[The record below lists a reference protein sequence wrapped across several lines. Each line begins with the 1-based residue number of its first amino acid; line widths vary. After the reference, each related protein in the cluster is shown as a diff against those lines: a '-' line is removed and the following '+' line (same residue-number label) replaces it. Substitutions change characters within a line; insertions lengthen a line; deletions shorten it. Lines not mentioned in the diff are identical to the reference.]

1 MTPGSRA
8 ERDTVESSVLADAS
22 VVAALSVYLEP
33 LASDARVLVV
43 GDVDGEIASRLD
55 ELGARSVHAFD
66 PGGDDELD
74 VRDGAFDLAVV
85 PDIGALPDAAAV
97 VSRLRRVVDG
107 RGTVVA
113 MGRARADARADE
125 TLDAFPELAPASL
138 GYAELYDL
146 FAVRFDHVAMTGV
159 VPFRGVVFAELGHED
174 ADVGVSVD
182 TRLAEAPPPSVFV
195 VVASREP
202 CPLEPYAI
210 VQVGSETLPRRDLEA
225 EAAFAAMHL
234 KAELLA
240 AQLDEQRARLAAAE
254 ARTTDAAPRIERI
267 IAERDEAVMRAAE
280 LEAVVV
286 ATQGAMAALERRLLS
301 AEQGMLERDDR
312 IATLHAELDAE
323 TEVAVDPEQLAE
335 LVARA
340 ERAEAALALNV
351 ADLAHV
357 AEAHALETAK
367 LEAQLLERAK
377 VIGALEKE
385 LLRREQM
392 VRELVT
398 SLEEAGEAGANGG
411 AAFAAPA
418 PLPAEPSPELRDENA
433 RLRKKLDELAMEV
446 ARREGEL
453 QARGWRITELENAAA
468 STPAKGNG
476 QHHDGDGARAA
487 ELERELAKTREEL
500 DALRQALRQE
510 HALVEQ
516 LRAGELGR
524 GG

>member
-1 MTPGSRA
+1 MTVDSGA
-8 ERDTVESSVLADAS
+8 ERDTVESSVVADAS

-43 GDVDGEIASRLD
+43 GDAEGELATRLE

-66 PGGDDELD
+66 PSGRDRSLD

-85 PDIGALPDAAAV
+85 PDIGALDDVTGTLA
-97 VSRLRRVVDG
+97 RLQRVVDG
-107 RGTVVA
+107 RGAVVA
-113 MGRARADARADE
+113 MGRARADARADGVIE
-125 TLDAFPELAPASL
+125 AFPELAPASL

-146 FAVRFDHVAMTGV
+146 FAVRFEHVSMTGV

-182 TRLAEAPPPSVFV
+182 TRLADAPPPSVFV

-254 ARTTDAAPRIERI
+254 ARSSDVGPRLERI
-267 IAERDEAVMRAAE
+267 VAERDAAVTRAAE
-280 LEAVVV
+280 LETIVA
-286 ATQGAMAALERRLLS
+286 ATQEAMAALERRLLS

-312 IATLHAELDAE
+312 IAALHAELDAGLE
-323 TEVAVDPEQLAE
+323 GAADAEEVAE

-357 AEAHALETAK
+357 AEAHALETAT
-367 LEAQLLERAK
+367 LEAQLRERAK

-398 SLEEAGEAGANGG
+398 SLEEAGEPGTNGVV
-411 AAFAAPA
+411 FAEP
-418 PLPAEPSPELRDENA
+418 PPSLTAEPSPELRDENA
-433 RLRKKLDELAMEV
+433 RLKKKLDELAMEV

-453 QARGWRITELENAAA
+453 RARAWRITELENAR
-468 STPAKGNG
+468 PKGGVEN
-476 QHHDGDGARAA
+476 GDGTRAA
-487 ELERELAKTREEL
+487 ELERELARTREEL

-510 HALVEQ
+510 HALVER
-516 LRAGELGR
+516 LKSGELGR

>member
-1 MTPGSRA
+1 MTPGPGA
-8 ERDTVESSVLADAS
+8 ERDTVESSVLTDAS

-33 LASDARVLVV
+33 LANDARVLVV
-43 GDVDGEIASRLD
+43 GDADGELTTRLE
-55 ELGARSVHAFD
+55 ELGARSVQSFD
-66 PGGDDELD
+66 PGADDARD
-74 VRDGAFDLAVV
+74 VREGAFDLAVV
-85 PDIGALPDAAAV
+85 PDIGALDDVAAI

-107 RGTVVA
+107 RGAVVA
-113 MGRARADARADE
+113 MGRARADARDDGP
-125 TLDAFPELAPASL
+125 DAFPELAPASL

-146 FAVRFDHVAMTGV
+146 FAVRFEHVSMTGV

-182 TRLAEAPPPSVFV
+182 TRLAETPPPSVFV

-210 VQVGSETLPRRDLEA
+210 VQVGSETMPRRDLEA

-254 ARTTDAAPRIERI
+254 ARTSDAAPRLERI
-267 IAERDEAVMRAAE
+267 VAERDAAVMRAAE
-280 LEAVVV
+280 LESIV
-286 ATQGAMAALERRLLS
+286 AASQAAMATLERRLLA

-312 IATLHAELDAE
+312 IATLHAELDAH
-323 TEVAVDPEQLAE
+323 TEAAPDPEEIADL
-335 LVARA
+335 LARA

-357 AEAHALETAK
+357 AEGHAAETAH
-367 LEAQLLERAK
+367 LEAQLRERAK

-398 SLEEAGEAGANGG
+398 SLEEAGERGGNGIVFE
-411 AAFAAPA
+411 APPPA
-418 PLPAEPSPELRDENA
+418 PPPAEPSAELREENA
-433 RLRKKLDELAMEV
+433 RLRKKLDDLAMEV

-453 QARGWRITELENAAA
+453 QARGWRIAELENAGPKAN
-468 STPAKGNG
+468 GNG
-476 QHHDGDGARAA
+476 NGNGEGGRVA
-487 ELERELAKTREEL
+487 ELERELTKTREEL

-510 HALVEQ
+510 HALVER
-516 LRAGELGR
+516 LKAGELGR